1 MAFRTTRR
9 DGFGGGEW
17 CEVVRVAS
25 WVGWYCGGGGGLMV
39 IWMFGFGI
47 DGGFFVGAVEHVT
60 NNEEDHRDE
69 RDFLS
74 VSFFE
79 RTSKWWHVLLLLVEY
94 YECENSLLDSLFILR
109 YRHCDRDVK
118 INKERVSI
126 YQYGTDNDST

>member
-1 MAFRTTRR
+1 
-9 DGFGGGEW
+9 
-17 CEVVRVAS
+17 
-25 WVGWYCGGGGGLMV
+25 MV

-126 YQYGTDNDST
+126 YQYGMGIIFRSLNISTTKEYSHKQSFQKIVLFFVA